1 MAEPVA
7 VEFTAPASSSRS
19 TAYSTTA
26 WRTRPTRRVTH
37 TAVPRLYAE
46 MVAKDRRL
54 RLAGYEIY
62 RFGGFELTAPG
73 GEQILA
79 AFFTELLGRH
89 RKPPL

>member
-1 MAEPVA
+1 M
-7 VEFTAPASSSRS
+7 
-19 TAYSTTA
+19 
-26 WRTRPTRRVTH
+26 
-37 TAVPRLYAE
+37 PRLYAE